1 MKDSLFI
8 NEIKKI
14 KDKELEYNQIFNNND
29 FLEYDDVYNITNNI
43 LPSKINFKLKYIL
56 DFFNYVNYKN
66 EYDELSLLISNTT
79 SFPSPL
85 STALS

>member
-1 MKDSLFI
+1 MKDSLFL

-29 FLEYDDVYNITNNI
+29 FLEYDDVYNIANNI
-43 LPSKINFKLKYIL
+43 LPSKISFKLKYIL

-66 EYDELSLLISNTT
+66 EYDELSLLISN
-79 SFPSPL
+79 SK
-85 STALS
+85 